1 MSLDNKKEIE
11 STARPMRVG
20 AQLGT
25 TGMRRLQNLT
35 SNLVGGAA
43 GIDRD
48 NTDENSGNS
57 YYGTEPVREDVDVVV
72 IGAGPAGVAAALS
85 AFESEQ

>member
-1 MSLDNKKEIE
+1 MA
-11 STARPMRVG
+11 STSSSSMR
-20 AQLGT
+20 ASSDMLGSA
-25 TGMRRLQNLT
+25 GVRRLHQLT

-48 NTDENSGNS
+48 NTDENSGNN
-57 YYGTEPVREDVDVVV
+57 YYGTEPVREDVDVLV

-85 AFESEQ
+85 AFESDQ